1 MRNMNKLE
9 LSPEN
14 LRQRTTFLRQWR
26 AKLKDQPYLLEKIAS
41 MDTILDSDITEIR
54 KSKLSE
60 EQLALLL
67 LQLNE
72 PVDYLPSD
80 SGEMIGQH
88 F

>member
-1 MRNMNKLE
+1 MLTEENK
-9 LSPEN
+9 
-14 LRQRTTFLRQWR
+14 RQRTTFLRQWR
-26 AKLKDQPYLLEKIAS
+26 ARLKDQPYLIEKIAS
-41 MDTILDSDITEIR
+41 MDTITDFDIEEIK

-60 EQLALLL
+60 EQLSLLL